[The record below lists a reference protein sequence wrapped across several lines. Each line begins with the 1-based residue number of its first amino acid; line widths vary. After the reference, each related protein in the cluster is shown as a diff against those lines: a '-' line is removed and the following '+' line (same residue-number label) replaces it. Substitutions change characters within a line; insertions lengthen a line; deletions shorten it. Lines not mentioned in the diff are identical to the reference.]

1 MRLASAPCPGTAPC
15 EAWQLPVLFLLL
27 FPIPGPFGGAAV
39 AVRCGATTAVP
50 RDGAAEGGEAARLP
64 LSRALRVCFFYLLS
78 SFWMNF
84 NKSQVL
90 LRAGS
95 VRGAIGAAAAGQ
107 KGAGRERRAATS

>member
-1 MRLASAPCPGTAPC
+1 M
-15 EAWQLPVLFLLL
+15 LFLLL

-78 SFWMNF
+78 FWMNF
-84 NKSQVL
+84 NKSRVL

-107 KGAGRERRAATS
+107 KGAGREERAATS